1 MTRLLFL
8 ESGLPL
14 RAVTVPQFCAMY
26 RLSPQTTYNLIN
38 AGELASV
45 LKGGRR
51 LILVDSAEKLLG
63 GVSSDAETIENIL
76 ELYRRFMLS

>member
-26 RLSPQTTYNLIN
+26 RLSRQTTYNLIN

-63 GVSSDAETIENIL
+63 GVSSDAKTIENIL

>member
-1 MTRLLFL
+1 VTPF
-8 ESGLPL
+8 
-14 RAVTVPQFCAMY
+14 RA
-26 RLSPQTTYNLIN
+26 RQTTYNLIN

-45 LKGGRR
+45 LKRGRR
-51 LILVDSAEKLLG
+51 LILVLSTEKLLG

>member
-26 RLSPQTTYNLIN
+26 RLSRQTTYNLIN